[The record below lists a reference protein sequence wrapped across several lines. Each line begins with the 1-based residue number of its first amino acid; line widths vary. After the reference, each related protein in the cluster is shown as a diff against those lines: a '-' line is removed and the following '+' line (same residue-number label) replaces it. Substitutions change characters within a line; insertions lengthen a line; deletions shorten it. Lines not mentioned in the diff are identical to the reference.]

1 MTMPMRAA
9 FRYSCAVSQRPSTQ
23 SFAHDGLPAK
33 AHRVMAY
40 NDNVLQIANTRMDDM
55 GYADMIRND
64 ANPNDIREYLVS
76 GEQTAI
82 TVRIPDTLRDAAKE
96 AATLK
101 GTSFSA
107 LVRECLIKELTD
119 GR

>member
-1 MTMPMRAA
+1 
-9 FRYSCAVSQRPSTQ
+9 
-23 SFAHDGLPAK
+23 
-33 AHRVMAY
+33 MAY
-40 NDNVLQIANTRMDDM
+40 NNNVLHIANARMDDM

-64 ANPNDIREYLVS
+64 ANPTDIREYLVS

-96 AATLK
+96 AAALK

>member
-1 MTMPMRAA
+1 
-9 FRYSCAVSQRPSTQ
+9 
-23 SFAHDGLPAK
+23 
-33 AHRVMAY
+33 MAY
-40 NDNVLQIANTRMDDM
+40 NDNVLHIANARMDDM
-55 GYADMIRND
+55 GYADMIRNG
-64 ANPNDIREYLVS
+64 ANPTDIREYLVS

-96 AATLK
+96 AAALK

>member
-1 MTMPMRAA
+1 
-9 FRYSCAVSQRPSTQ
+9 
-23 SFAHDGLPAK
+23 
-33 AHRVMAY
+33 MAY
-40 NDNVLQIANTRMDDM
+40 NDNVFHIASARMDNM
-55 GYADMIRND
+55 RYADMIRND
-64 ANPNDIREYLVS
+64 ASPTDIREYLVS

-82 TVRIPDTLRDAAKE
+82 TVRIPATLRDAAKE

>member
-1 MTMPMRAA
+1 MS
-9 FRYSCAVSQRPSTQ
+9 YS
-23 SFAHDGLPAK
+23 DL
-33 AHRVMAY
+33 
-40 NDNVLQIANTRMDDM
+40 
-55 GYADMIRND
+55 IRNE
-64 ANPNDIREYLVS
+64 ANPTDIREYLVS

-96 AATLK
+96 AAALK

-107 LVRECLIKELTD
+107 LVRECLIKELTN

>member
-1 MTMPMRAA
+1 M
-9 FRYSCAVSQRPSTQ
+9 
-23 SFAHDGLPAK
+23 H
-33 AHRVMAY
+33 
-40 NDNVLQIANTRMDDM
+40 IANTRMDDM
-55 GYADMIRND
+55 SYSDLIRNE
-64 ANPNDIREYLVS
+64 ANPTDIREYLVS

-96 AATLK
+96 AAALK

-107 LVRECLIKELTD
+107 LVRECLIKELTN